1 MNPVPHFKTTKLRSF
16 PRSNIVVLECG
27 GVEAFYID
35 RADLAAVEPC
45 EGGWRIHDREDSSIP
60 EDGPLWVFLTEEQR
74 ALAEQY
80 LG

>member
-1 MNPVPHFKTTKLRSF
+1 MNQTPYFKTTKLRDEGG
-16 PRSNIVVLECG
+16 IVVLECG

-35 RADLAAVEPC
+35 RVDLEAVEPC
-45 EGGWRIHDREDSSIP
+45 EGGWRVHDREDSSIP

-74 ALAEQY
+74 ATAEQY